1 MGEGRG
7 PSAGLRAF
15 LAGASALLLFLSAL
29 HQLHDARGRARVE
42 KLFAD
47 FSLDRRRPDLAA
59 TARVEGTADLA
70 MAVAVRAATLDV
82 VGRTPLAGLEPAL
95 RELWLRSVTALPE
108 EVAAARGLALDAL
121 AARPAW
127 AFHALAL
134 AELVLSDEW
143 REPPEARR
151 RERWLLPA
159 RVAAAWAPSAP
170 GIRASWA
177 AASVERWS
185 LLSEGERREAREV
198 LRAALVDE
206 RFQEVVFPAVVA
218 TLGMAE
224 GLSLVPETPAALA
237 VARRA
242 VESSATFDDRV
253 LLHERWSAA
262 ERTERRTAVAEILG
276 FLEGSRADRASAASW
291 AFLGRHPVELFDDRE
306 GRDEARVVL
315 RAVGDGRPGAW
326 RTDPRGVLVRWF
338 LANPLRP
345 GSDRQALARAASG
358 LVGVSEGERALLLL
372 MADDDFGWRRI
383 LDNSDT
389 LGSSEWT
396 PFFVER
402 ARRQLEK
409 GAPAEAE
416 AALGR
421 ISRFDLERCDVLL
434 VRRDVARARQQG
446 LELAQVEAAWPL
458 AFPKSLSVPV
468 WPASGAGTLPVCVD
482 PESDDSSDL
491 VVTVGASEAAFA
503 WWGWDGGRE
512 GTVRLEAGVEREL
525 TVPLAGLRGSRSFSL
540 GPLLGGGLSLKGAR
554 IRPSATTEGPPR
566 RPPGR
571 PPASPAPPGSRS

>member
-1 MGEGRG
+1 MGEGR
-7 PSAGLRAF
+7 PPTAWPRAF
-15 LAGASALLLFLSAL
+15 LAGASALLLLLSAL

-42 KLFAD
+42 KFFAD

-59 TARVEGTADLA
+59 TARVDGAADLA

-82 VGRTPLAGLEPAL
+82 IGRTPLAGLEPAL

-159 RVAAAWAPSAP
+159 RVAAAWAPAAP

-177 AASVERWS
+177 AASVERWP
-185 LLSEGERREAREV
+185 LLSESERTEARAV
-198 LRAALVDE
+198 LRAALADE
-206 RFQEVVFPAVVA
+206 RFQEVALPAVVA
-218 TLGMAE
+218 MLGTAE

-242 VESSATFDDRV
+242 VESSATFDERV

-262 ERTERRTAVAEILG
+262 ERAERRTAVAEILA
-276 FLEGSRADRASAASW
+276 FLEGSRADRASAAAW
-291 AFLGRHPVELFDDRE
+291 TFLSRHPVELFDDLE
-306 GRDEARVVL
+306 GREQARVVL
-315 RAVGDGRPGAW
+315 RAIGDGRPGDW

-345 GSDRQALARAASG
+345 GPYRQSLMRAASG
-358 LVGVSEGERALLLL
+358 LVGISEGERALLLL
-372 MADDDFGWRRI
+372 MAGDDFGWRRV
-383 LDNSDT
+383 LEHADT

-396 PFFVER
+396 PFFVEK
-402 ARRQLEK
+402 ARQQLEK

-416 AALGR
+416 AALGAMP
-421 ISRFDLERCDVLL
+421 RFDLEQCDVLL
-434 VRRDVARARQQG
+434 VRRDVARARERG
-446 LELAQVEAAWPL
+446 PELAELRSSWLL
-458 AFPKSLSVPV
+458 AFPKALVVPA
-468 WPASGAGTLPVCVD
+468 WPASGAGTLSVCVD
-482 PESDDSSDL
+482 PETDGSSEL
-491 VVTVGASEAAFA
+491 VVTVGASEPALA

-512 GTVRLEAGVEREL
+512 GTVRLEAGGEREL
-525 TVPLAGLRGSRSFSL
+525 SFPLAGLRGSRSFSL
-540 GPLLGGGLSLKGAR
+540 GPLFGGGLSLKEAR
-554 IRPSATTEGPPR
+554 IRPSAPTEGPPR
-566 RPPGR
+566 RLPGR